1 MPPGQVR
8 RLAQGKDI
16 REALFGQ
23 GAEKGMA
30 RKLGLRCGGARE
42 AAEKAGSLAG
52 RSERRWM
59 LGRQFVEDGSV

>member
-1 MPPGQVR
+1 MW

-16 REALFGQ
+16 REALFGE

-30 RKLGLRCGGARE
+30 RKLGFRCGGARE
-42 AAEKAGSLAG
+42 AAEEAGSLAG
-52 RSERRWM
+52 CSERRWM

>member
-1 MPPGQVR
+1 VR

-23 GAEKGMA
+23 GAEEGMA

-59 LGRQFVEDGSV
+59 LGHQFVEDGSV